1 MPLIVERQQQYS
13 NILESSQQRL
23 QQRQYTEENC
33 TCANILANKTSSSC
47 IINTTATIANNTSNS
62 SNTSSNSTIITT
74 TSSRSSHNN
83 ITTMNQ
89 MPFKRAVHNISK
101 DVVKVEAAPHKTT
114 NNKNSQRNPNTRGSS
129 DNGINNNNNTNNIT
143 SLATNRKIAQF
154 SYCAAKNVVATTQ
167 TMSQPPSGPPPLEHS
182 SSPSTPAAL
191 SFFGGIL
198 VSSNNSSFTTTSSAS
213 ASSSSSAPS
222 SLYATSLQTSA
233 LPLSPLS
240 SGYLQMKKYCR
251 RFLILISLICLLHSC
266 LLWDSAAAAIS
277 NRATNSRTLSNSP
290 QSVAGN
296 QPRFLSR
303 GHTYRAVVGDTLVL
317 PCQVENLGNFV
328 LLWRRGIN
336 VLTASNIMVTRD
348 ERVRLIDGYNL
359 EISDLEPQDAGDYVC
374 QISDKINRDQV
385 HTVEILVPPSVRATP
400 TSGNLQA
407 RKGGPVT
414 LECKGSGNPVPSI
427 YWTKKSGVGKSTARI
442 GDGPILTLDKVERQQ
457 AGIYQCTAD
466 NGVGEPVSVDIR
478 LDVLYP
484 PDIQVEKSWIHSGEG
499 FEAKL
504 VCIVYADPIA
514 SVSWYQNS
522 FLIQS
527 TDRRIMSSR
536 GNRHTLTIRHI
547 QQEDFGNY
555 SCIADNSLGR
565 SRKYMELSG
574 RPGPAE
580 FYSPKWGR
588 SSDSY
593 NLTWKIDSYPPLEEV
608 RLLYRRVLMN
618 DTFQQPGRWHDFILT
633 PEHRPVSEPLTHI
646 MSYTIKN
653 LVPGAYYEAI
663 VQAKNRYGWNEVSDI
678 FQFIVASN
686 SMDIPP
692 EESEVVASSKS
703 RSNTG
708 TSSLL
713 NTTTPY
719 PIQILMAILMMA
731 VSCLCHGRHQFS
743 LG

>member
-1 MPLIVERQQQYS
+1 MPLTNFNNYNKQYYYG
-13 NILESSQQRL
+13 SS
-23 QQRQYTEENC
+23 YIEDED
-33 TCANILANKTSSSC
+33 NKTTTAATLKQLPPKATISTKAPATSISHTFAKMPAKYANATFTATHTKPISETATTIIPTKSSS
-47 IINTTATIANNTSNS
+47 
-62 SNTSSNSTIITT
+62 
-74 TSSRSSHNN
+74 
-83 ITTMNQ
+83 
-89 MPFKRAVHNISK
+89 
-101 DVVKVEAAPHKTT
+101 
-114 NNKNSQRNPNTRGSS
+114 
-129 DNGINNNNNTNNIT
+129 
-143 SLATNRKIAQF
+143 L
-154 SYCAAKNVVATTQ
+154 
-167 TMSQPPSGPPPLEHS
+167 L
-182 SSPSTPAAL
+182 L
-191 SFFGGIL
+191 
-198 VSSNNSSFTTTSSAS
+198 TSSATTTKS
-213 ASSSSSAPS
+213 LEVIAASSSFLGVAV
-222 SLYATSLQTSA
+222 TS
-233 LPLSPLS
+233 LPLSSSFASTSACSLS
-240 SGYLQMKKYCR
+240 GAAAVYPQMKKYCR
-251 RFLILISLICLLHSC
+251 RFLFVISLVCLLHSC
-266 LLWDSAAAAIS
+266 LLWNTAEAAIS
-277 NRATNSRTLSNSP
+277 NRATNSRPLSNAP
-290 QSVAGN
+290 QSSLSGP

-317 PCQVENLGNFV
+317 PCQVENLGTFV

-348 ERVRLIDGYNL
+348 ERIRLIDGYNL

-427 YWTKKSGVGKSTARI
+427 YWTKKSGAGKSTARI
-442 GDGPILTLDKVERQQ
+442 GDGPILTLEKVERQQ
-457 AGIYQCTAD
+457 AGVYQCTAD

-514 SVSWYQNS
+514 TVSWYQNS
-522 FLIQS
+522 FLIQT

-555 SCIADNSLGR
+555 SCVADNTLGR

-618 DTFQQPGRWHDFILT
+618 DTFQHPGRWHDFILT
-633 PEHRPVSEPLTHI
+633 PEHRPASEPLTHI

-703 RSNTG
+703 RSNAASSSALHTY
-708 TSSLL
+708 TLKHLQLILYAFVATSLFSSLC
-713 NTTTPY
+713 
-719 PIQILMAILMMA
+719 QK
-731 VSCLCHGRHQFS
+731 RRQFWGLGQENS
-743 LG
+743 LEV

>member
-1 MPLIVERQQQYS
+1 
-13 NILESSQQRL
+13 
-23 QQRQYTEENC
+23 
-33 TCANILANKTSSSC
+33 
-47 IINTTATIANNTSNS
+47 
-62 SNTSSNSTIITT
+62 
-74 TSSRSSHNN
+74 
-83 ITTMNQ
+83 
-89 MPFKRAVHNISK
+89 MPFKRAVHNIAK
-101 DVVKVEAAPHKTT
+101 DVVREAPAHKTSIIST
-114 NNKNSQRNPNTRGSS
+114 SYCQSNRDPNGS
-129 DNGINNNNNTNNIT
+129 NNNNTFT
-143 SLATNRKIAQF
+143 SLAVNSNKISEF
-154 SYCAAKNVVATTQ
+154 SYCATEVVAATQ
-167 TMSQPPSGPPPLEHS
+167 TLPPTAPPS
-182 SSPSTPAAL
+182 TAAS

-198 VSSNNSSFTTTSSAS
+198 VSNLYSSTTPNITSAATSSFETSSPTPS
-213 ASSSSSAPS
+213 SSSSSAVPS
-222 SLYATSLQTSA
+222 SL
-233 LPLSPLS
+233 PLAV
-240 SGYLQMKKYCR
+240 YLEMKKYCR
-251 RFLILISLICLLHSC
+251 RFLIVITLICLLHSC
-266 LLWDSAAAAIS
+266 LLWNSAAAAIS
-277 NRATNSRTLSNSP
+277 NRATNSRPLSNSP
-290 QSVAGN
+290 QSVTGN

-303 GHTYRAVVGDTLVL
+303 GHTYRSVVGDTLVL

-427 YWTKKSGVGKSTARI
+427 YWTKKSGTGKSTARI
-442 GDGPILTLDKVERQQ
+442 GDGPILTLEKVERQQ

-514 SVSWYQNS
+514 TVSWYQNS

-527 TDRRIMSSR
+527 TDRRIMTSR

-555 SCIADNSLGR
+555 SCVADNSLGR

-703 RSNTG
+703 RSNTA
-708 TSSLL
+708 TSSLQGPTL
-713 NTTTPY
+713 S
-719 PIQILMAILMMA
+719 IQMLLAGLFMV
-731 VSCLCHGRHQFS
+731 VSCLCERRHQFS

>member
-1 MPLIVERQQQYS
+1 MCIISQSIRCGAQAYAANTIRPRISTDTTPATLTTATNVSSNNKSENAVFVTKPTPTQATKTIVTE
-13 NILESSQQRL
+13 LHQQRNSETQL
-23 QQRQYTEENC
+23 STVSLHFTVRHLRNTSQVPTALN
-33 TCANILANKTSSSC
+33 AVSTSSS
-47 IINTTATIANNTSNS
+47 S
-62 SNTSSNSTIITT
+62 SPTSSS
-74 TSSRSSHNN
+74 
-83 ITTMNQ
+83 
-89 MPFKRAVHNISK
+89 A
-101 DVVKVEAAPHKTT
+101 
-114 NNKNSQRNPNTRGSS
+114 
-129 DNGINNNNNTNNIT
+129 
-143 SLATNRKIAQF
+143 SL
-154 SYCAAKNVVATTQ
+154 
-167 TMSQPPSGPPPLEHS
+167 S
-182 SSPSTPAAL
+182 SSPSSL
-191 SFFGGIL
+191 
-198 VSSNNSSFTTTSSAS
+198 
-213 ASSSSSAPS
+213 PS
-222 SLYATSLQTSA
+222 STLFT
-233 LPLSPLS
+233 LSQRSYTTFRMNCP
-240 SGYLQMKKYCR
+240 
-251 RFLILISLICLLHSC
+251 ILIVISLGFILHAS
-266 LLWDSAAAAIS
+266 LLWNGAQAAIS
-277 NRATNSRTLSNSP
+277 NRGTNTRPMTTSQTSSM
-290 QSVAGN
+290 SGT

-348 ERVRLIDGYNL
+348 ERIRLIDGYNL

-385 HTVEILVPPSVRATP
+385 HTVEILVPPSVRAIP
-400 TSGNLQA
+400 TSGQLQA
-407 RKGGPVT
+407 RKGGPIT

-427 YWTKKSGVGKSTARI
+427 YWTKKSGAGKSTARI
-442 GDGPILTLDKVERQQ
+442 GDGPILTLEKLERQQ
-457 AGIYQCTAD
+457 AGVYQCTAD
-466 NGVGEPVSVDIR
+466 NGVGEPVTVDMR

-504 VCIVYADPIA
+504 VCIVYADPVA
-514 SVSWYQNS
+514 TVSWYQNS
-522 FLIQS
+522 FPIQT
-527 TDRRIMSSR
+527 TDRRIMSTR

-555 SCIADNSLGR
+555 SCVADNSLGR

-633 PEHRPVSEPLTHI
+633 PEHRPASEPLTHI

-653 LVPGAYYEAI
+653 LHPGAYYEAI

-686 SMDIPP
+686 TMDIPP
-692 EESEVVASSKS
+692 EDAEVVASSKS
-703 RSNTG
+703 RSNSAAA
-708 TSSLL
+708 TSTLL
-713 NTTTPY
+713 PTHAQSRTVAWCTLLTVMASCFLLHRQQR
-719 PIQILMAILMMA
+719 QIYLN
-731 VSCLCHGRHQFS
+731 VG
-743 LG
+743 

>member
-1 MPLIVERQQQYS
+1 MPLTNFNNYNKQYYYG
-13 NILESSQQRL
+13 SS
-23 QQRQYTEENC
+23 YIEDED
-33 TCANILANKTSSSC
+33 NKTLLKQQLTIRGATFKTKNATINSNNSS
-47 IINTTATIANNTSNS
+47 INSNCHNTLTKMPPAKYVVHSTTNKATNTKTQTNAITAETTATITLTKS
-62 SNTSSNSTIITT
+62 SLLSLTLSSPTIQA
-74 TSSRSSHNN
+74 SSLN
-83 ITTMNQ
+83 
-89 MPFKRAVHNISK
+89 A
-101 DVVKVEAAPHKTT
+101 
-114 NNKNSQRNPNTRGSS
+114 
-129 DNGINNNNNTNNIT
+129 
-143 SLATNRKIAQF
+143 
-154 SYCAAKNVVATTQ
+154 VVAAAEASSLLSTLGVA
-167 TMSQPPSGPPPLEHS
+167 SSLSSSAS
-182 SSPSTPAAL
+182 SSPS
-191 SFFGGIL
+191 
-198 VSSNNSSFTTTSSAS
+198 
-213 ASSSSSAPS
+213 SSSLSPS
-222 SLYATSLQTSA
+222 TSLPLLSLAVARITSFSA
-233 LPLSPLS
+233 AGLVYP
-240 SGYLQMKKYCR
+240 QMKKYCR
-251 RFLILISLICLLHSC
+251 RFLFAISLVYLLHSC
-266 LLWDSAAAAIS
+266 LLWNTAAAAIS
-277 NRATNSRTLSNSP
+277 NRATNSRPLSNSP
-290 QSVAGN
+290 QSSLSGP

-317 PCQVENLGNFV
+317 PCQVENLGTFV

-348 ERVRLIDGYNL
+348 ERIRLIDGYNL

-427 YWTKKSGVGKSTARI
+427 YWTKKSGAGKSTARI
-442 GDGPILTLDKVERQQ
+442 GDGPILTLEKVERQQ
-457 AGIYQCTAD
+457 AGVYQCTAD

-514 SVSWYQNS
+514 TVSWYQNS
-522 FLIQS
+522 FLIQT

-555 SCIADNSLGR
+555 SCVADNTLGR

-618 DTFQQPGRWHDFILT
+618 DTFQHPGRWHDFILT
-633 PEHRPVSEPLTHI
+633 PEHRPASEPLTHI

-703 RSNTG
+703 RSNAASS
-708 TSSLL
+708 SSLHKYTMKHLQLITFAFAAITIFSSLCQRRRQFNLGLL
-713 NTTTPY
+713 NDF
-719 PIQILMAILMMA
+719 
-731 VSCLCHGRHQFS
+731 FS
-743 LG
+743 ALDKECQS

>member
-1 MPLIVERQQQYS
+1 MPITKQCIHQGSCEAANTLTSEVCEIAAATATPTTVTKVTTLTTPATIFMPAVVRA
-13 NILESSQQRL
+13 IH
-23 QQRQYTEENC
+23 
-33 TCANILANKTSSSC
+33 TCASSFSPSLTSSPLPSSVPSS
-47 IINTTATIANNTSNS
+47 IPLPPPTAYNLTSVS
-62 SNTSSNSTIITT
+62 TSPTLA
-74 TSSRSSHNN
+74 
-83 ITTMNQ
+83 
-89 MPFKRAVHNISK
+89 AV
-101 DVVKVEAAPHKTT
+101 
-114 NNKNSQRNPNTRGSS
+114 
-129 DNGINNNNNTNNIT
+129 
-143 SLATNRKIAQF
+143 
-154 SYCAAKNVVATTQ
+154 AAK
-167 TMSQPPSGPPPLEHS
+167 
-182 SSPSTPAAL
+182 AA
-191 SFFGGIL
+191 
-198 VSSNNSSFTTTSSAS
+198 
-213 ASSSSSAPS
+213 
-222 SLYATSLQTSA
+222 SL
-233 LPLSPLS
+233 LPYRTLK
-240 SGYLQMKKYCR
+240 MYCR
-251 RFLILISLICLLHSC
+251 RFLIVIGLVCLLHSC
-266 LLWDSAAAAIS
+266 LLWNTAAASIS
-277 NRATNSRTLSNSP
+277 NRATNSRPLSNAP
-290 QSVAGN
+290 PANGP

-348 ERVRLIDGYNL
+348 ERIRLIDGYNL

-400 TSGNLQA
+400 TSGQLQA

-427 YWTKKSGVGKSTARI
+427 YWTKKTGAGKSSARI
-442 GDGPILTLDKVERQQ
+442 GDGPILTLEKVERQQ

-466 NGVGEPVSVDIR
+466 NGVGDPVSVDIR

-504 VCIVYADPIA
+504 VCIVYADPVA
-514 SVSWYQNS
+514 TVSWYQNS

-555 SCIADNSLGR
+555 SCVADNSLGR

-588 SSDSY
+588 LSDSY

-608 RLLYRRVLMN
+608 RLLYRRVLKC
-618 DTFQQPGRWHDFILT
+618 FQ
-633 PEHRPVSEPLTHI
+633 
-646 MSYTIKN
+646 
-653 LVPGAYYEAI
+653 
-663 VQAKNRYGWNEVSDI
+663 
-678 FQFIVASN
+678 
-686 SMDIPP
+686 
-692 EESEVVASSKS
+692 
-703 RSNTG
+703 
-708 TSSLL
+708 
-713 NTTTPY
+713 
-719 PIQILMAILMMA
+719 
-731 VSCLCHGRHQFS
+731 
-743 LG
+743 

>member
-1 MPLIVERQQQYS
+1 M
-13 NILESSQQRL
+13 
-23 QQRQYTEENC
+23 
-33 TCANILANKTSSSC
+33 K
-47 IINTTATIANNTSNS
+47 II
-62 SNTSSNSTIITT
+62 
-74 TSSRSSHNN
+74 SRSIRH
-83 ITTMNQ
+83 
-89 MPFKRAVHNISK
+89 
-101 DVVKVEAAPHKTT
+101 
-114 NNKNSQRNPNTRGSS
+114 GS
-129 DNGINNNNNTNNIT
+129 G
-143 SLATNRKIAQF
+143 A
-154 SYCAAKNVVATTQ
+154 
-167 TMSQPPSGPPPLEHS
+167 
-182 SSPSTPAAL
+182 
-191 SFFGGIL
+191 
-198 VSSNNSSFTTTSSAS
+198 TSSACS
-213 ASSSSSAPS
+213 RPRNQVPLKMKCPILIVISLGCLLSALCYADATTSNRGTNTRSLKNAQQLIAASS
-222 SLYATSLQTSA
+222 TSLT
-233 LPLSPLS
+233 
-240 SGYLQMKKYCR
+240 
-251 RFLILISLICLLHSC
+251 
-266 LLWDSAAAAIS
+266 AA
-277 NRATNSRTLSNSP
+277 
-290 QSVAGN
+290 

-328 LLWRRGIN
+328 LLWRRGTN

-385 HTVEILVPPSVRATP
+385 HTVEILVPPSVRAIP
-400 TSGNLQA
+400 TSGQLQA
-407 RKGGPVT
+407 RKGGPIT

-427 YWTKKSGVGKSTARI
+427 YWTKKSGTGKSPARI
-442 GDGPILTLDKVERQQ
+442 GDGPILTLDKLERQQ
-457 AGIYQCTAD
+457 AGVYQCTAD
-466 NGVGEPVSVDIR
+466 NGVGDPVTVDMR

-504 VCIVYADPIA
+504 VCIVYADPVA
-514 SVSWYQNS
+514 TVSWYQNS
-522 FLIQS
+522 FPIQT
-527 TDRRIMSSR
+527 TDRRIMNTR
-536 GNRHTLTIRHI
+536 ANRHTLTIRHI

-555 SCIADNSLGR
+555 SCVADNSLGR

-633 PEHRPVSEPLTHI
+633 PEHRPASEPLTHI
-646 MSYTIKN
+646 MSYTIKH
-653 LVPGAYYEAI
+653 LHPGAYYEAI

-686 SMDIPP
+686 SMDIAP
-692 EESEVVASSKS
+692 EDAEVVASSKS
-703 RSNTG
+703 RSNSG
-708 TSSLL
+708 ALSSLQ
-713 NTTTPY
+713 N
-719 PIQILMAILMMA
+719 AIPH
-731 VSCLCHGRHQFS
+731 CLLLRGALLLAFGLRNSQFDRLRFG

>member
-1 MPLIVERQQQYS
+1 MP
-13 NILESSQQRL
+13 
-23 QQRQYTEENC
+23 
-33 TCANILANKTSSSC
+33 ANYANANFTATHTTAISETAATIIPTKSSS
-47 IINTTATIANNTSNS
+47 
-62 SNTSSNSTIITT
+62 
-74 TSSRSSHNN
+74 
-83 ITTMNQ
+83 
-89 MPFKRAVHNISK
+89 
-101 DVVKVEAAPHKTT
+101 
-114 NNKNSQRNPNTRGSS
+114 
-129 DNGINNNNNTNNIT
+129 
-143 SLATNRKIAQF
+143 L
-154 SYCAAKNVVATTQ
+154 
-167 TMSQPPSGPPPLEHS
+167 L
-182 SSPSTPAAL
+182 L
-191 SFFGGIL
+191 
-198 VSSNNSSFTTTSSAS
+198 TSSAPTTNTKS
-213 ASSSSSAPS
+213 SEVVAATYFASSLSSSLGVAV
-222 SLYATSLQTSA
+222 TS
-233 LPLSPLS
+233 LPLSSSFASTSVCSLS
-240 SGYLQMKKYCR
+240 GAAAVYPQMKKYCR
-251 RFLILISLICLLHSC
+251 RFLFVISLVCLLHSC
-266 LLWDSAAAAIS
+266 LLWNTAEAAIS
-277 NRATNSRTLSNSP
+277 NRATNSRTLSNAP
-290 QSVAGN
+290 QSSLSGP

-317 PCQVENLGNFV
+317 PCQVENLGTFV

-348 ERVRLIDGYNL
+348 ERIRLIDGYNL

-427 YWTKKSGVGKSTARI
+427 YWTKKSGAGKSTARI
-442 GDGPILTLDKVERQQ
+442 GDGPILTLEKVERQQ
-457 AGIYQCTAD
+457 AGVYQCTAD

-514 SVSWYQNS
+514 TVSWYQNS
-522 FLIQS
+522 FLIQT

-555 SCIADNSLGR
+555 SCVADNTLGR

-618 DTFQQPGRWHDFILT
+618 DTFQHPGRWHDFILT
-633 PEHRPVSEPLTHI
+633 PEHRSASEPLTHI

-703 RSNTG
+703 RSNAASSSALHTYTFKHLQLILYAFVATLTVQQFMSKE
-708 TSSLL
+708 TSILEFRCSHKLYIDTETDERMDIAKL
-713 NTTTPY
+713 TQKVILRLVYFHEDHVPY
-719 PIQILMAILMMA
+719 YLKNCDLKRALYIDTERHKLYIDTETDERMDIAKLTQKVILRLVYFHEDHVPYYLKNCDLKRALYIDTERLA
-731 VSCLCHGRHQFS
+731 DGRT
-743 LG
+743 

>member
-1 MPLIVERQQQYS
+1 M
-13 NILESSQQRL
+13 NRL
-23 QQRQYTEENC
+23 QV
-33 TCANILANKTSSSC
+33 LNKT
-47 IINTTATIANNTSNS
+47 TTAKSLHGFLKRPYLYLEIIIEPFNRYYNS
-62 SNTSSNSTIITT
+62 S
-74 TSSRSSHNN
+74 
-83 ITTMNQ
+83 
-89 MPFKRAVHNISK
+89 
-101 DVVKVEAAPHKTT
+101 
-114 NNKNSQRNPNTRGSS
+114 
-129 DNGINNNNNTNNIT
+129 
-143 SLATNRKIAQF
+143 
-154 SYCAAKNVVATTQ
+154 
-167 TMSQPPSGPPPLEHS
+167 
-182 SSPSTPAAL
+182 
-191 SFFGGIL
+191 
-198 VSSNNSSFTTTSSAS
+198 
-213 ASSSSSAPS
+213 
-222 SLYATSLQTSA
+222 
-233 LPLSPLS
+233 
-240 SGYLQMKKYCR
+240 
-251 RFLILISLICLLHSC
+251 
-266 LLWDSAAAAIS
+266 
-277 NRATNSRTLSNSP
+277 
-290 QSVAGN
+290 
-296 QPRFLSR
+296 
-303 GHTYRAVVGDTLVL
+303 TYYYKF
-317 PCQVENLGNFV
+317 LGNFV

-348 ERVRLIDGYNL
+348 ERIRLIDGYNL

-400 TSGNLQA
+400 TSGQLQA

-427 YWTKKSGVGKSTARI
+427 YWTKKTGAGKSSARI
-442 GDGPILTLDKVERQQ
+442 GDGPILTLEKVERQQ

-466 NGVGEPVSVDIR
+466 NGVGDPVSVDIR
-478 LDVLYP
+478 LDVLSCMDLRVSDGVAYIDCENVDTLHLEDLFEVP
-484 PDIQVEKSWIHSGEG
+484 GNYVRLPSKAVRHCCMIIHRIP
-499 FEAKL
+499 K
-504 VCIVYADPIA
+504 I
-514 SVSWYQNS
+514 VSWYQNS

-555 SCIADNSLGR
+555 SCVADNSLGR

-588 SSDSY
+588 LSDSY

-633 PEHRPVSEPLTHI
+633 PEHRPASEPLTHI

-686 SMDIPP
+686 SIDIPP

-703 RSNTG
+703 RHNASQSLYRR
-708 TSSLL
+708 SS
-713 NTTTPY
+713 
-719 PIQILMAILMMA
+719 QHLMLRTAFNAAL
-731 VSCLCHGRHQFS
+731 FS
-743 LG
+743 LGMNYLCQRSRQFGLGG